1 DRAGHS
7 EDVDARLLIDGSRAA
22 ALPVAGGL
30 RGGRGR
36 LLCSERCAGGGEKDE
51 REDGGEAIGHGAI
64 VEKTHDQWC
73 TAQKL
78 PTRIRT
84 LACPRDGARVHLR
97 QFPRESHALRLCDM
111 SESSLQTRAAS
122 MNRNT
127 GARA

>member
-1 DRAGHS
+1 MS
-7 EDVDARLLIDGSRAA
+7 
-22 ALPVAGGL
+22 
-30 RGGRGR
+30 
-36 LLCSERCAGGGEKDE
+36 
-51 REDGGEAIGHGAI
+51 HGAI

-84 LACPRDGARVHLR
+84 LAGARGGARVRFSHL
-97 QFPRESHALRLCDM
+97 PRESHALRLSDI

-122 MNRNT
+122 MNRNM